1 METGVMADLVVD
13 YSLLEQV
20 ESTLGGLKK
29 EFENI
34 QAQEQGYTGAYGSGD
49 VAGAMDDF
57 AGNWSYH
64 RDKIVKS
71 MEALA
76 KSVHEVV
83 TDTQKFDT
91 DLQTSLTG
99 KK

>member
-1 METGVMADLVVD
+1 MADLVVD

-20 ESTLGGLKK
+20 ESTLDGLKK

-34 QAQEQGYTGAYGSGD
+34 QAQEHGYWGAYGSGD

-76 KSVHEVV
+76 KSVHEVI
-83 TDTQKFDT
+83 TDTQQFDT
-91 DLQTSLTG
+91 DLQNSLTG

>member
-1 METGVMADLVVD
+1 MADLVVD
-13 YSLLEQV
+13 YTLLEQV
-20 ESTLGGLKK
+20 ENTLTGLKN
-29 EFENI
+29 EFQNI

-64 RDKIVKS
+64 RGKIIDS
-71 MEALA
+71 MDALA
-76 KSVHEVV
+76 KSVNEVR
-83 TDTQKFDT
+83 TQTSKFDG
-91 DLQTSLTG
+91 DMQRQLTG